1 MRSSRIVAVSSLA
14 LMASFVVGCG
24 AAAPG
29 LSAPRAESAPSYAG
43 QPRYDAVQAYPQ
55 QAAGGV
61 PMPGI
66 PGMPPPPPVA
76 VAPMVSAAPIAKS
89 PAEPTGT
96 EHFTDHGVNPVT
108 DPTRDR
114 FSTFAIDVDTAS
126 YTVSRRKLVEGTLP
140 PFAAVRAEEYV
151 NFFRYGYEPPKNG
164 KPFAVYSD
172 AAPSPF
178 TAGHHLVRV
187 GLQGRRV
194 SAEERK
200 PVHLVYLVDTSGSMQ
215 GHDRI
220 DLAKKSLRLLTDRLK
235 PGDTVAICTYAGG
248 VEKLLDPTGIDK
260 KDRIVSAIDSLRAG
274 GSTAMGDGIALAYD
288 LAKKTLVK
296 GHVNRVVVLSDG
308 DANVGR
314 ASGDELRAIIR
325 GHRGEGI
332 TLSTV
337 GFGSGNYKDAVMEQ
351 LADSGDGNYTYI
363 DSEEQARH
371 VFVDQLDGLLQV
383 IARDVKIQVELDPSV
398 VSTYRL
404 IGYENRDI
412 ADKDFRNDKVDAGE
426 VGSGHTVTALY
437 DVVLK
442 RTDAS
447 PLTVRVR
454 HKAPLGSE
462 RAEESVFPMKPTDIA
477 GTFEASS
484 PDFRFATAVAGFAE
498 VLRKSPHAAEWRL
511 DQIAAIASNA
521 SLGRS
526 ERTELASL
534 VNTAARLSGKPV
546 AANVGVAVAR

>member
-1 MRSSRIVAVSSLA
+1 MRSSRVVAFSSLA
-14 LMASFVVGCG
+14 LMVSFVVGCG
-24 AAAPG
+24 ASAPSA
-29 LSAPRAESAPSYAG
+29 SAPRSEAAPSYAG
-43 QPRYDAVQAYPQ
+43 QPSYDAPQAYPQ
-55 QAAGGV
+55 AAPPSQM
-61 PMPGI
+61 PMPGA
-66 PGMPPPPPVA
+66 PPPPMVAVAPKTTAPVA
-76 VAPMVSAAPIAKS
+76 VAP
-89 PAEPTGT
+89 AEPVGT

-114 FSTFAIDVDTAS
+114 FSTFSIDVDTAS

-164 KPFAVYSD
+164 KPFAVYTD

-215 GHDRI
+215 GRDRI
-220 DLAKKSLRLLTDRLK
+220 ELAKKSLRLLTDRLK
-235 PGDTVAICTYAGG
+235 PGDTVALCTYAGG

-260 KDRIVSAIDSLRAG
+260 KDRILAAIDGLRAG

-308 DANVGR
+308 DANVGH
-314 ASGDELRAIIR
+314 ASGEALRAIIR

-337 GFGSGNYKDAVMEQ
+337 GFGSGNYKDAMMEQ

-398 VSTYRL
+398 VTSYRL

-462 RAEESVFPMKPTDIA
+462 RAEESVFPMKASDIA

-511 DQIAAIASNA
+511 DQIASIASNA